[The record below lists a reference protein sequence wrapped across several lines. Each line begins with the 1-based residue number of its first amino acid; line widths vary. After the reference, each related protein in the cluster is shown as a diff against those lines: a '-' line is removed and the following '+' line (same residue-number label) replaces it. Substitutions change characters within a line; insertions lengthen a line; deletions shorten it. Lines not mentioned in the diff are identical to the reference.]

1 MAWIGKLIDYLVG
14 EWGVLSKAP
23 FAFIAIALL
32 ALVVGW
38 LTANWLETLV
48 KEAIDDL
55 DHLVGLPVKR

>member
-23 FAFIAIALL
+23 LAFIAIALL

-38 LTANWLETLV
+38 LTANWLEILV